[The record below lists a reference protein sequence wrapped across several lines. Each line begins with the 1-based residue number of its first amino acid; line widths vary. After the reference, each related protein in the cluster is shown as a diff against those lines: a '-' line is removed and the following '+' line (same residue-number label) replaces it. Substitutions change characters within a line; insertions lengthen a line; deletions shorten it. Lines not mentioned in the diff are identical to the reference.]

1 VHPLLS
7 CLAAPTET
15 QQFTVEN
22 DLITP
27 TFKLKRPQLQRLYQ
41 AQVDKLYASL
51 RGDSRFSSYAPSL
64 TASRA
69 ASRNVSSAGKADA
82 AVELPKIIA
91 KAL

>member
-1 VHPLLS
+1 MD
-7 CLAAPTET
+7 
-15 QQFTVEN
+15 N

-41 AQVDKLYASL
+41 IHVNKLYASL
-51 RGDSRFSSYAPSL
+51 HGDSRISSYAPSL
-64 TASRA
+64 VASRATSRA

-82 AVELPKIIA
+82 VELPNVYA